1 METIINEVKFRYHY
15 IKLKGTEDS
24 PFMSDL
30 TFKLV
35 SDQRGHSYILFYIV
49 ILNLTY

>member
-1 METIINEVKFRYHY
+1 MENIINEVKFWYY

>member
-30 TFKLV
+30 TLCLIKEV
-35 SDQRGHSYILFYIV
+35 TVKSYFILLF
-49 ILNLTY
+49 LT